1 MKIYEFLTVGSL
13 GLNIMLL
20 VAWVLAGIYFVQ
32 RGWRRAGYM
41 LTVGAGLVMVA
52 TLAGI
57 FVPGRPSFDAAVTL
71 RATEFGGR
79 VAMILGLFL
88 AWQESRKE

>member
-13 GLNIMLL
+13 GVNFLL
-20 VAWVLAGIYFVQ
+20 LLAWILTGMYFVQ
-32 RGWRRAGYM
+32 RGWRRAGY
-41 LTVGAGLVMVA
+41 LVTIGAGLVMVS

-57 FVPGRPSFDAAVTL
+57 FVPGRPSFDAAVAL

-79 VAMILGLFL
+79 VAMIFGLFL